1 MTFIGANDYN
11 RRIVAEMRDMENK
24 QQHLFGQPTMM
35 PYRERPTLTGGALY
49 RQFVLSGNDAM
60 SNYGGLDGLV
70 TSSPALS
77 RGDPLLQGGMMKKED
92 SSDDEEIIAIF
103 DNSVRISDTPSPV
116 RPIPKR
122 PGNIT
127 GNKRKRG
134 EGMKIPKGSHMMP
147 DGTVMKDSEHTGG
160 MMKGIK
166 KTIELIPP
174 KIRKT
179 LSKKVIEVVNQM
191 DAKDVALLSGGSFS
205 FSRDILGNVKKAVNL
220 IPLKV
225 RRGLTKKAV
234 ELINSLSADD
244 VKALMGAGLN
254 MNAVRKLSK
263 EEEMSG
269 GSFWSDI
276 SKTASKAF
284 KSVKKGVSKA
294 LPVIKKDVEKVI
306 KLIPPKIRKAIKDKT
321 VQLAPDVL
329 SGALSAVAVA
339 TGQPELVPV
348 AGIVGNI
355 AGKAVGKAIKG
366 SGMKKPNKRA
376 EIVKKIMRERGLKMI
391 DASRAVKAEGLYKP

>member
-49 RQFVLSGNDAM
+49 RQYVLSGNDAM
-60 SNYGGLDGLV
+60 SNYGGLDGLI

-77 RGDPLLQGGMMKKED
+77 RGDPLLQGGMVGE
-92 SSDDEEIIAIF
+92 DDEL
-103 DNSVRISDTPSPV
+103 VRIDNMSFK
-116 RPIPKR
+116 PIDFEKHTDEAILEKNVEAMRKKVADAQAKR
-122 PGNIT
+122 DSKKAKT
-127 GNKRKRG
+127 G
-134 EGMKIPKGSHMMP
+134 KG
-147 DGTVMKDSEHTGG
+147 MKDSKHIGL
-160 MMKGIK
+160 K

-205 FSRDILGNVKKAVNL
+205 FSRDIIGNVKKAVNL

-225 RRGLTKKAV
+225 RRSLTKKAV

-244 VKALMGAGLN
+244 VKALMGSGLN

-276 SKTASKAF
+276 KKTASKAF

-294 LPVIKKDVEKVI
+294 LPIIKKDVEKVI
-306 KLIPPKIRKAIKDKT
+306 DLIPPKVRKAIKDKT
-321 VQLAPDVL
+321 IELAPDVL

-339 TGQPELVPV
+339 SGQPELVPV
-348 AGIVGNI
+348 ASVVGNV

-366 SGMKKPNKRA
+366 SGIKKPNKRA
-376 EIVKKIMRERGLKMI
+376 EIVKKIMKDRGVKMI
-391 DASRAVKAEGLYKP
+391 EASKIVKKEGLYKP

>member
-77 RGDPLLQGGMMKKED
+77 RGDPLLQGGMVKD
-92 SSDDEEIIAIF
+92 VGSDDDEISAIF
-103 DNSVRISDTPSPV
+103 DNAVRISDTPAPVSRPSRPV
-116 RPIPKR
+116 RPKPAKVD
-122 PGNIT
+122 NIT

-134 EGMKIPKGSHMMP
+134 EGMK
-147 DGTVMKDSEHTGG
+147 
-160 MMKGIK
+160 GIR

-205 FSRDILGNVKKAVNL
+205 FSRDIIGNVKKAVNL

-225 RRGLTKKAV
+225 RRSLTKKAV

-244 VKALMGAGLN
+244 VKALMGSGLN

-276 SKTASKAF
+276 KKTASKAF

-306 KLIPPKIRKAIKDKT
+306 NLIPPKIRKAIKDKT
-321 VQLAPDVL
+321 VELAPEVL

-348 AGIVGNI
+348 AGIVGNV

-376 EIVKKIMRERGLKMI
+376 EIVKKVMKERGISMI
-391 DASRAVKAEGLYKP
+391 NASKAVKAEGLYKP